1 LRNHPIEPLACTASR
16 VVTPNSGRNDAVAT
30 EVRNNTERSRY
41 ELVVGA
47 EVVGVADY
55 RDEDDVR
62 VFPHTQI
69 NAQLRGQGFG
79 AKLVQAALDDTR
91 ASGRRVL
98 AHCWYVA
105 EFIDTN
111 PEYQDLL
118 AA

>member
-1 LRNHPIEPLACTASR
+1 ME
-16 VVTPNSGRNDAVAT
+16 T
-30 EVRNNTERSRY
+30 EVRNNTEKSRY
-41 ELVVGA
+41 ELILGS

-55 RDEDDVR
+55 RQDGDVL

-69 NAQLRGQGFG
+69 KAQLRGQGLG
-79 AKLVQAALDDTR
+79 AKLVQGALDDTR
-91 ASGRRVL
+91 AGGRRVL
-98 AHCWYVA
+98 ARCWYVA